1 MRKAYAVFKYL
12 SEENKRHMA
21 EAAAECGF
29 DIDFFDTEAEASG
42 RVSDGEVIYC
52 KDGTL
57 LREMPELKWCHS
69 AYAGVGPFIESGVFG
84 KKTGDPRS
92 DSAAY
97 GHVDGDN
104 KGAASDLS
112 SDDDKDTASGHSS
125 GAILTNSSGSYGLV
139 ISEYVIMTA
148 IMLMRR
154 MPEYLKVIERRG
166 WIQSLSVRSIAGSSI
181 AIIGTGD
188 IGRNSAMRFK
198 ALGARRVVGFNRS
211 GRKPVG
217 SGSSG
222 HMSAG
227 SGSNSSASGSSGNSL
242 MSSHLEGRFHNCFDE
257 VYRIDQY
264 EEVMSRESFDVLLLC
279 VPGTAESEGLLS
291 CERIALLSDKTF
303 VINVGRGIVID
314 QDALID
320 ALNEGRIAGA
330 ALDVVCPEPLPPDHP
345 LWTAKNCI
353 VTPHISGDMGLQYT
367 VDLTVDIFCDNL
379 RRYARGEEM
388 THVVEIAK
396 GY

>member
-29 DIDFFDTEAEASG
+29 DIEFFDTEAEASG

-84 KKTGDPRS
+84 KKTGDPCS
-92 DSAAY
+92 DSSAS
-97 GHVDGDN
+97 GHVGGDN
-104 KGAASDLS
+104 KGADSDLS

-154 MPEYLKVIERRG
+154 MPEYLKVIERRE

-211 GRKPVG
+211 GR
-217 SGSSG
+217 
-222 HMSAG
+222 MSVG

-242 MSSHLEGRFHNCFDE
+242 MSSLLEDRFQDCFDE

-291 CERIALLSDKTF
+291 RERIALLSDKTF

-379 RRYARGEEM
+379 RRYARGEKM
-388 THVVEIAK
+388 THVVEITK